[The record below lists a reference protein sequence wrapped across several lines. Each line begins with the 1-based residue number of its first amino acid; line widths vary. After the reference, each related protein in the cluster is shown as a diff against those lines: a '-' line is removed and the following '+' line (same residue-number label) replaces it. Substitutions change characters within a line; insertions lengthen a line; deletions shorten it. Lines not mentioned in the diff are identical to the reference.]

1 MRQWLYVTLGIWHPY
16 KQPCQVVW
24 ETFLPRVFG
33 RLFNEIVPN
42 ANVFK
47 SPKLKHQ
54 VTFMSYCRL
63 AYPHFKEQLADAM
76 AKARRDVEQPE
87 RFDYLEDLHDLL
99 EFFIPVVCCWFIIAH
114 VLFDVYPCLSHHLI
128 IPLHNLTSNG

>member
-1 MRQWLYVTLGIWHPY
+1 
-16 KQPCQVVW
+16 VVW
-24 ETFLPRVFG
+24 ETFLPRFFG

-76 AKARRDVEQPE
+76 VKARRDVEQPE

-99 EFFIPVVCCWFIIAH
+99 EFFIPVVCCLFIIAH
-114 VLFDVYPCLSHHLI
+114 VLFDVYPCLSHHSI